1 MQTTL
6 TLSEPRGPS
15 VTVSRLWAKRSQT
28 ISVVVLVVLGFG
40 LMAGRL
46 TGPIDWGPDALFYQA
61 QVYEI
66 QGASQ
71 TAALQRAFS
80 SPAAHQVAKDPTEK
94 LVANH
99 AWVKYS
105 AQFYRRRW
113 LTPLIAAAL
122 YPMVGGNRA
131 LQDASI
137 LGYVAIG
144 LLLFALLRCRFS
156 VGISLLVA
164 SLALFITPLHRYS
177 GQPLADS
184 WGLATEI
191 AALIAAYKALERGGR
206 WWVLWPLAML
216 LATFAKDSSPVL
228 IVALLGAV
236 LVLRTRRSLG
246 VLGLGILAALPAPL
260 IFGAS
265 IRLQLAYAIA
275 GYQRPPSGSWSY
287 VIHHFPH
294 SAWLVISKDL
304 EWAALQ
310 HFAPIYVVGA
320 LCILA
325 AVIYMC
331 WRAPA
336 RDPFFL
342 LQRFALLGCVL
353 TVGIA
358 LNYTGLR
365 LELMFVPC
373 VAAGLAFSAD
383 QLRTRWLARRPSLIP
398 LPNTSVG

>member
-1 MQTTL
+1 MQPVL
-6 TLSEPRGPS
+6 TLSEPRG
-15 VTVSRLWAKRSQT
+15 RSSALGHVWSKHSQS
-28 ISVVVLVVLGFG
+28 ISIIALILLGVV

-46 TGPIDWGPDALFYQA
+46 TGPVDWGPDALFYQA

-66 QGASQ
+66 QGESQ
-71 TAALQRAFS
+71 NAALQRAFS
-80 SPAAHQVAKDPTEK
+80 SPAAHQVAKDPTET
-94 LVANH
+94 LVAKP

-113 LTPLIAAAL
+113 VMPLIAAAIS
-122 YPMVGGNRA
+122 PVVGGDRA

-137 LGYVAIG
+137 LGYLAIG
-144 LLLFALLRCRFS
+144 LLLFALLRCRFTA
-156 VGISLLVA
+156 GISLLVSA
-164 SLALFITPLHRYS
+164 LALLIVPLHRYS

-191 AALIAAYKALERGGR
+191 AALLAACKALERGGR
-206 WWVLWPLAML
+206 WMLIWPAAML

-228 IVALLGAV
+228 LIALAGAT
-236 LVLRTRRSLG
+236 LVLRTRRSLIA
-246 VLGLGILAALPAPL
+246 LGLGIMAAIPAPA

-265 IRLQLAYAIA
+265 IRTQLAYAIA
-275 GYQRPPSGSWSY
+275 NYQRPPSGSWSY
-287 VIHHFPH
+287 VIDHFPH
-294 SAWLVISKDL
+294 SAWTVIRKDL
-304 EWAALQ
+304 EWPALQ
-310 HFAPIYVVGA
+310 HFAPVYVIGA

-331 WRAPA
+331 WRAPT

-342 LQRFALLGCVL
+342 LQRFALVGCVV

-373 VAAGLAFSAD
+373 VAAGLAFGFEGLHS
-383 QLRTRWLARRPSLIP
+383 RWLARPSLIP
-398 LPNTSVG
+398 LPDTSTG